1 MNGFSINYT
10 KQGVVMKTIKQI
22 LSIKGNDVFTINPSM
37 LVVDAVKE
45 MAQKRVGALVVLNK
59 DKVKGIITEQDFT
72 RRVILKDLDSSS
84 TLVDD
89 IMTKQVCIIKP
100 EQSINDGMA
109 IMTEKC
115 VRHLPVIENE
125 KLIGLISIG
134 DLVKEVI
141 SEQEFLIEQL
151 EQYIHS

>member
-1 MNGFSINYT
+1 
-10 KQGVVMKTIKQI
+10 MKTIKQI

-45 MAQKRVGALVVLNK
+45 MAQKRVGALVVLNE

>member
-1 MNGFSINYT
+1 
-10 KQGVVMKTIKQI
+10 MKTIKQI
-22 LSIKGNDVFTINPSM
+22 LKIKGDTVFTIEPSV

-45 MAQKRVGALVVLNK
+45 MAQKKVGALVVLDK
-59 DKVKGIITEQDFT
+59 DRLKGIITEQDFT
-72 RRVILKDLDSSS
+72 RRVILADLDSSS

-89 IMTKQVCIIKP
+89 IMTKQVCIIRP
-100 EQSINDGMA
+100 EQSVNDGMA

-115 VRHLPVIENE
+115 VRHLPVIDND
-125 KLIGLISIG
+125 KLVGLISIG

-151 EQYIHS
+151 EHYIHS

>member
-37 LVVDAVKE
+37 RVVDAVKE
-45 MAQKRVGALVVLNK
+45 MAQKRVGALVVLNE

-89 IMTKQVCIIKP
+89 IMTKQVCVIKP